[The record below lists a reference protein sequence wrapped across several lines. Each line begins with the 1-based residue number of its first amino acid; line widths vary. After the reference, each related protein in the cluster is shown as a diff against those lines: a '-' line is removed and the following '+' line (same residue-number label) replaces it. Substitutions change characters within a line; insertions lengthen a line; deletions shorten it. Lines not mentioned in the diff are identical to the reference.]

1 MDKVIEP
8 KLVSSNAMVRA
19 HHDPEL
25 INKYTPSYRPNIE
38 YNFSDHNGFQ
48 VPMQRVT
55 EAEAKRA
62 LRTLVDFMKNEVNER
77 DQGLTYE
84 PLFS

>member
-8 KLVSSNAMVRA
+8 KLETSNAMVRA

-38 YNFSDHNGFQ
+38 YNFSDPNGFQ

-77 DQGLTYE
+77 D
-84 PLFS
+84 